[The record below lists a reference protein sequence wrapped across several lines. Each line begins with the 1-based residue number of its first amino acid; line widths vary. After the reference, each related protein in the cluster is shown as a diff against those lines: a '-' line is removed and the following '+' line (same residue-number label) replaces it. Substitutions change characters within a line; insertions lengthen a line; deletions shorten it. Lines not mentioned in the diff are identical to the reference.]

1 MRKLRATLI
10 TGAIL
15 SAAAW
20 AAPAR
25 AATGYPYTLIDPGTL
40 GGPSSFFDGGVP
52 FTSDGTLIGSA
63 DTGTPDSALSN
74 CPAGFCDGFQQH
86 PFAWRDGRLTDLG
99 VLPGATGGA
108 VAQLNGLGVGAG
120 ASVTD
125 AQFLSNPG
133 NPAGTAVLFAH
144 GQVTSLGF
152 LPGGSESGA
161 ANINDQGQVSGAS
174 NNGIPDP
181 FSIFGFSTQTRGFV
195 WRDGVMKDL
204 GSLGGPDT
212 LNSWQN
218 ERGQIVGMSYTND
231 TPNPANNGF
240 PSFAPFL
247 WQNGHM
253 INLGTLGGTL
263 GAANWIN
270 DAGQVVGQSN
280 LAGDENAHPFL
291 WQNGK
296 MIDLGTPD
304 GNFGG
309 ANDINKRGDSAGAY
323 FASDGN
329 FHGILW
335 RGRQMI
341 DLPPVGDAPW
351 AFGNALN
358 DQDQVVGNEGVFNPN
373 DGSFTEILASLWTR
387 GHGYD
392 LNTLVAPNPLQMTSA
407 DYIDDR
413 GDIVG
418 HGFMPD
424 GTQRM
429 FLLVRNPG
437 VPLPATSTS
446 RTALRQ
452 TLPATEHATSVLAPS
467 GAGRSSSASRTLR
480 WFLLDRRR

>member
-1 MRKLRATLI
+1 
-10 TGAIL
+10 
-15 SAAAW
+15 
-20 AAPAR
+20 
-25 AATGYPYTLIDPGTL
+25 
-40 GGPSSFFDGGVP
+40 
-52 FTSDGTLIGSA
+52 
-63 DTGTPDSALSN
+63 
-74 CPAGFCDGFQQH
+74 
-86 PFAWRDGRLTDLG
+86 
-99 VLPGATGGA
+99 
-108 VAQLNGLGVGAG
+108 
-120 ASVTD
+120 
-125 AQFLSNPG
+125 
-133 NPAGTAVLFAH
+133 
-144 GQVTSLGF
+144 
-152 LPGGSESGA
+152 
-161 ANINDQGQVSGAS
+161 
-174 NNGIPDP
+174 
-181 FSIFGFSTQTRGFV
+181 
-195 WRDGVMKDL
+195 
-204 GSLGGPDT
+204 

-218 ERGQIVGMSYTND
+218 ERGQIVGLSYTSA
-231 TPNPANNGF
+231 TPDPANGGL
-240 PSFAPFL
+240 PSQAPFL
-247 WQNGHM
+247 WQNGRM
-253 INLGTLGGTL
+253 TDLGTLGGTV
-263 GAANWIN
+263 GGANWIN

-309 ANDINKRGDSAGAY
+309 ANDINQRGDSAGAY

-358 DQDQVVGNEGVFNPN
+358 DQDQVVGNEGVFNFN
-373 DGSFTEILASLWTR
+373 DGSFTEILASLWTG

-392 LNTLVAPNPLQMTSA
+392 LNTLVAPNQLQMTSA

-424 GTQRM
+424 GSQRM
-429 FLLVRNPG
+429 FLLIRNPG

-452 TLPATEHATSVLAPS
+452 TLPVTLHATNVLAPS
-467 GAGRSSSASRTLR
+467 RAGRSSSASRTIR